1 MGKKIPKR
9 KPTENITKIITLNK
23 NNKKQSYD
31 KFNRKL
37 NKLKK
42 KYQHNAHK
50 FLKASGLNIPNIT
63 VRQQINILK
72 TL

>member
-1 MGKKIPKR
+1 MGKNIPKR

-23 NNKKQSYD
+23 NNKKQSYV
-31 KFNRKL
+31 KLNRKL

-42 KYQHNAHK
+42 YEHNAHK

-63 VRQQINILK
+63 VRQQISILK
-72 TL
+72 AL

>member
-1 MGKKIPKR
+1 MGKNIPKR

-23 NNKKQSYD
+23 NNKKQSYV
-31 KFNRKL
+31 KLNRKL

-42 KYQHNAHK
+42 KYQYNAHK

-63 VRQQINILK
+63 VRQQISILK